1 MIERLTFN
9 HGASFLTRPQDETAT
24 FDVPGPPTYEAPPGP
39 PAAAPTAF
47 VLPTERPDLA
57 YWGALTFTAL
67 LFFRPQD
74 SIGLLAPLHLS
85 EVVAIVSL
93 LALAVSRLSA
103 GQPLLRLT
111 PELIGVLGLGAVMV
125 ATAPFSIWPG
135 GAFNSFL
142 DVYLKVA
149 LIFVLLTHSIRSPE
163 MLRRMT
169 WLIVLA
175 MGYVALRGVAD
186 YARGLNLVEGG
197 RLIGPIAGLMGNP
210 NDFAMNMVTF
220 LPFAIFTALGR
231 ESHVRRILAA
241 VIAAL
246 MIATIVFTKS
256 RAGLLGL
263 GVMGI
268 VLVMQAGRLRAG
280 LLMAV
285 FVGSLI
291 AVPTLPS
298 SIWTRLSSIV
308 NQDEDATGS
317 RQARKELMAQG
328 WRTFLDRP
336 LTGVGVNQFKNYNPP
351 ERSVMWQET
360 HNVVLQVLAELGIV
374 GGSLFVFLIL
384 TPVPALIRTR
394 RLLPRER
401 PSRRETSAS
410 RVAALAFRPVEA
422 EWMRLHT
429 AAATA
434 AFAGWFTCAQFASIG
449 YYWTFYYLLA
459 LIVAGRE
466 IARDRTRLVHLSA
479 TGGHQGGRDERAT

>member
-9 HGASFLTRPQDETAT
+9 HGASLLTRPQADGPA
-24 FDVPGPPTYEAPPGP
+24 FDPPGPPTFEP
-39 PAAAPTAF
+39 PAHAPTAETAV
-47 VLPTERPDLA
+47 VLPTGGGDLA
-57 YWGALTFTAL
+57 YWGAFAFTAL

-74 SIGLLAPLHLS
+74 SIPVLEPLHLN
-85 EVVAIVSL
+85 EVLAIGSL
-93 LALAVSRLSA
+93 LALAVSRLSR
-103 GQPLLRLT
+103 GEPLLQVT
-111 PELIGVLGLGAVMV
+111 PELAGVLGLAVVMV
-125 ATAPFSIWPG
+125 GTAPFSIWPG
-135 GAFNSFL
+135 GAFNAFL

-149 LIFVLLTHSIRSPE
+149 LIFILLTHSIRSPE

-169 WLIVLA
+169 WLVILA

-186 YARGLNLVEGG
+186 YARGLNLVAGG

-231 ESHVRRILAA
+231 EARVRRILAA
-241 VIAAL
+241 VISLL

-256 RAGLLGL
+256 RAGILGL
-263 GVMGI
+263 GVMGL
-268 VLVMQAGRLRAG
+268 VLVIQAGRLRAG

-285 FVGSLI
+285 LVGSLI

-298 SIWTRLSSIV
+298 SIWTRISSIV

-328 WRTFLDRP
+328 WQTFLDRP

-374 GGSLFVFLIL
+374 GGAVFIFLIL
-384 TPVPALIRTR
+384 SPIAALARTR

-401 PSRRETSAS
+401 PPRRETPAS
-410 RVAALAFRPVEA
+410 RVSALAFRPAEA

-459 LIVAGRE
+459 FIVAGRE
-466 IARDRTRLVHLSA
+466 IARARTRLVRLSA
-479 TGGHQGGRDERAT
+479 ASGYEAGRDEPAR

>member
-9 HGASFLTRPQDETAT
+9 HGASFLTRPQDAGAT
-24 FDVPGPPTYEAPPGP
+24 FDAPGPPTFEAPPSP
-39 PAAAPTAF
+39 PATPSAF
-47 VLPTERPDLA
+47 VLPSERPDLA
-57 YWGALTFTAL
+57 YWGALIFTAL

-74 SIGLLAPLHLS
+74 SITVLTPLHLS

-93 LALAVSRLSA
+93 LALTVSRLST
-103 GQPLLRLT
+103 GQPLLRMT
-111 PELIGVLGLGAVMV
+111 PELVGVLGLAVVMV

-149 LIFVLLTHSIRSPE
+149 LIFILLTHSIRSPE

-186 YARGLNLVEGG
+186 YARGINLVKGG

-231 ESHVRRILAA
+231 ESRFRRILAA
-241 VIAAL
+241 VISAL

-263 GVMGI
+263 GVMGV
-268 VLVMQAGRLRAG
+268 VLVLQAGRLRAG
-280 LLMAV
+280 LLMAI
-285 FVGSLI
+285 FVGSLV

-298 SIWTRLSSIV
+298 SIWTRISSIV
-308 NQDEDATGS
+308 NEDEDATGS
-317 RQARKELMAQG
+317 REARKELMAQG
-328 WRTFLDRP
+328 WRTFLERP

-360 HNVVLQVLAELGIV
+360 HNVVLQVLAELGII
-374 GGSLFVFLIL
+374 GGALFVFLIL
-384 TPVPALIRTR
+384 TPVAALARTR
-394 RLLPRER
+394 RWLPRER
-401 PSRRETSAS
+401 PPRKETAAS
-410 RVAALAFRPVEA
+410 RAAALAFRPAEA

-434 AFAGWFTCAQFASIG
+434 AFAGWFACAQFASIG

-459 LIVAGRE
+459 FIVAGRE
-466 IARDRTRLVHLSA
+466 IARDRTRQVHLSV
-479 TGGHQGGRDERAT
+479 TSGDHGGRNEPAP